1 MESKNRRSILDLAR
15 NRSSVIDNMVE
26 PALDHAES
34 AVNIELSTNATAI
47 ATRPMIAKR
56 SSATTDLLS
65 VMQVAELLAVHEAT
79 IRTNCRKGKYPGAQ
93 KQFVNGGEGWF
104 IPITSLPKAAQK
116 AHAKKASVELLKKV
130 GVNELAAVVPTI
142 SDAEYALQWELFE
155 RKPGSVKDAAQK
167 ALDALLAYCELID
180 SGMPKEAA
188 KKAVET
194 SHGAA
199 RATLHRAISKTKKH
213 PRRHWLP
220 LLCPQWHGGRE
231 RAEYTPDAQAFI
243 LALRVRSPETN
254 LRALIRI
261 AKKEGEGKGWIIP
274 SEDTVAKRLGEESAW
289 LTGGMKAL
297 ERSFPV
303 VERDYA
309 SLALHQCWESDGRRA
324 DVFCVWPDGTIAKP
338 FVIVWRDV
346 RSRKVLSIRICLNPD
361 AEAVLGSFGSAM
373 ATAQAIPA
381 TVKIDNGRE
390 YANKAFTGAQK
401 TRYRFKPKVDEAI
414 GILTAMG
421 VVAKWSKPGQG
432 RDKPIESWWNVIAE
446 ECDKYP
452 AFAGAYCG
460 KNVVSKPEDFDI
472 AKAIPLDSYAVQ
484 FIKCVNEF
492 HQRPHQGHGMN
503 FRMPNEVY
511 DELSATRTPNPPNES
526 ELRRCKMGVKS
537 LKLDKKEATFKFR
550 IDGHLP
556 RRYWHEALSDL
567 PLSMRDTRFNV
578 HYEWDDPNAP
588 VAVYS
593 GDTFICDAMPI
604 GRIDFLESNGQK
616 VSAHTAAKGAFVKPR
631 AKAISAIKANGKL
644 ALPNFSQMPELSPL
658 QMPNVELALPNCGED
673 GKREQTKA
681 NAPSDT
687 PDDKEHLAALKRKMD
702 EARQA
707 REMALLVVQP
717 SPEQLDEMKRQ
728 QQKKNLRAY
737 LR

>member
-1 MESKNRRSILDLAR
+1 MESKNRRSIPDLAR

-26 PALDHAES
+26 PALDHAEN
-34 AVNIELSTNATAI
+34 AANIELSTNATTI

-104 IPITSLPKAAQK
+104 IPIASLPKAAQK
-116 AHAKKASVELLKKV
+116 AHAKRAAVELLKKV
-130 GVNELAAVVPTI
+130 SVNKLAAVVPAI
-142 SDAEYALQWELFE
+142 PDAEYALQWELFE

-167 ALDALLAYCELID
+167 ALDALLAYCELVD
-180 SGMPKEAA
+180 SGMPKEGA
-188 KKAVET
+188 KKAIEA
-194 SHGAA
+194 SHGLA

-231 RAEYTPDAQAFI
+231 RAEYTPEAQAFI

-254 LRALIRI
+254 LRTLIRI
-261 AKKEGEGKGWIIP
+261 AKKEGEGKGWVIP

-346 RSRKVLSIRICLNPD
+346 RTRYVLSIRICLNPD

-373 ATAQAIPA
+373 AKAQAIPA

-390 YANKAFTGAQK
+390 YANKAFTGAQT

-446 ECDKYP
+446 GCDKYP

-472 AKAIPLDSYAVQ
+472 AKAIPLKSYAAQ
-484 FIKCVNEF
+484 FINCVNEF
-492 HQRPHQGHGMN
+492 HQRPHAGHGMSL
-503 FRMPNEVY
+503 RKPSDVY
-511 DELSATRTPNPPNES
+511 GELSATRTPNPPNES

-550 IDGHLP
+550 IDGHVP

-578 HYEWDDPNAP
+578 HYEWDDPDAA

-604 GRIDFLESNGQK
+604 GRIDFLESDSED
-616 VSAHTAAKGAFVKPR
+616 VIAHMSAKGEFIKPR
-631 AKAISAIKANGKL
+631 AKAISAIKASGKL
-644 ALPNFSQMPELSPL
+644 ALPDFSQMQESASLSMPDTVLVLPNKEPVKSSAPSPL
-658 QMPNVELALPNCGED
+658 HPISNDQDE
-673 GKREQTKA
+673 
-681 NAPSDT
+681 NAR
-687 PDDKEHLAALKRKMD
+687 LAALKRKME

-707 REMALLVVQP
+707 RNTALMGVQQ
-717 SPEQLDEMKRQ
+717 SPEELDEMQRKQREKSLQ
-728 QQKKNLRAY
+728 AY

>member
-1 MESKNRRSILDLAR
+1 MEFKNRRSTLDLGQ

-26 PALDHAES
+26 PTLDHAES
-34 AVNIELSTNATAI
+34 AVNIEFPANSTEIT
-47 ATRPMIAKR
+47 TRPMITQR
-56 SSATTDLLS
+56 SSVSARLLT
-65 VMQVAELLAVHEAT
+65 VTQAADLLAVHEAT

-93 KQFVNGGEGWF
+93 KQFGNGGEGWL
-104 IPITSLPKAAQK
+104 IPVASLPKAAQK
-116 AHAKKASVELLKKV
+116 AHAKKAAAELLNKAH
-130 GVNELAAVVPTI
+130 VNEPAEVLPTV

-167 ALDALLAYCELID
+167 ALDALLAYCELVD
-180 SGMPKEAA
+180 SGMPKETA
-188 KKAVET
+188 KQAIEA

-199 RATLHRAISKTKKH
+199 RATLHRAITKTKKH

-231 RAEYTPDAQAFI
+231 RAEYTPEAQAFI

-254 LRALIRI
+254 LRALIRA

-346 RSRKVLSIRICLNPD
+346 RSRQVLSIRICLNPD

-373 ATAQAIPA
+373 AKAQAIPA

-472 AKAIPLDSYAVQ
+472 AKAVPVEAYAAQ
-484 FIKCVNEF
+484 FIKCVDEF

-503 FRMPNEVY
+503 LRTPNEVY
-511 DELSATRTPNPPNES
+511 KELSATRTPNPPNES

-567 PLSMRDTRFNV
+567 PLSMRDRRFNV
-578 HYEWDDPNAP
+578 HYEWDDPDAP

-604 GRIDFLESNGQK
+604 GRIDFLESDGVEVN
-616 VSAHTAAKGAFVKPR
+616 AHTAAKGAFIKPR
-631 AKAISAIKANGKL
+631 AKAISALKASVKL
-644 ALPNFSQMPELSPL
+644 ALPGFSQMPESAPL
-658 QMPNVELALPNCGED
+658 TIPIAELVLPNCGED
-673 GKREQTKA
+673 VKQEQTKA
-681 NAPSDT
+681 SAPSDA
-687 PDDKEHLAALKRKMD
+687 PDANARLAALKRKMD
-702 EARQA
+702 ETRQA
-707 REMALLVVQP
+707 REMALLGVQP

-728 QQKKNLRAY
+728 QQEKNLQAY